1 MYCDISE
8 NCKLVKQANTQYD
21 EVVNQNRN
29 LQTDL
34 RNLESELQKYR
45 KATIMLVENI
55 YEVYDS
61 LFDEQ
66 LKRDIEEFLMIE
78 KVNYALNDR
87 RNATND

>member
-66 LKRDIEEFLMIE
+66 LKRDIEKFLMIE
-78 KVNYALNDR
+78 KGKLC
-87 RNATND
+87 T

>member
-29 LQTDL
+29 LQKDL

-78 KVNYALNDR
+78 KGKLC
-87 RNATND
+87 T